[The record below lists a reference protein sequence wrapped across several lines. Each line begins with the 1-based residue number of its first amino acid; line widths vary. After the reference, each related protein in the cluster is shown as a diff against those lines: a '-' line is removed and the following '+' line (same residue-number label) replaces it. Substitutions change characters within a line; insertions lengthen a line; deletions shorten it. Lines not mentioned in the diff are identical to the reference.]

1 MKTIVIYVN
10 KEHIL
15 KTTKEF
21 QLAGVK
27 SDQILSGDKKR
38 DEKIE
43 AYRNNELQVLLNCD
57 IATTG
62 FDIPDIQCVVV
73 NRSTASLPLW
83 LQMVGRGSRT
93 APGKTRSEEHTSELQ
108 SRGQLVCR

>member
-1 MKTIVIYVN
+1 MKTIVFNVN
-10 KEHIL
+10 KEHTL

-21 QLAGVK
+21 PRAGVK
-27 SDQILSGDKKR
+27 GDPNQSVDKKR

-43 AYRNNELQVLLNCD
+43 AYRNNEIQVLLTCD
-57 IATTG
+57 VATTG

-93 APGKTRSEEHTSELQ
+93 APGKTEFIILAF
-108 SRGQLVCR
+108 G